1 VIPARPASRSA
12 LLVTAL
18 VVSIVGI
25 GPARSSAQPSGVQCL
40 RQANPPAPPDGGVV
54 FARPLDQTSSKPNV
68 VRIPAGSS
76 WDTTACG
83 GSGQGAG
90 DVMTHPSSIA
100 VAPGAAVWLQ
110 DQPDGLVSAWGAKN
124 VQDSDPAPV
133 LFPGRSDWT
142 TTKATATDAET
153 VLNLFNSCRACSLRG
168 VDFEP
173 TQAML
178 PSIAYEGDVSGADLT
193 GATLHRTFDTWNF
206 SGTTLSDVRFLDA
219 PSLAGSVLD
228 RTVVDGTS
236 FDGSNLRGARVEELR
251 YAVAPSFA
259 GVTIGPFNGKCTV
272 FRDTDLVNAGLTP
285 LKPDPGCE
293 HSPLFPGSAVPL
305 SLLRL
310 LVESYDAGLDFDSAS
325 FVADAGDRR
334 DLAGANLHGV
344 NLDGASFIG
353 FPADFSATHF
363 DGASLQRTSFELA
376 DLAGATFQDAHAA
389 GASFQDARLAAHGGL
404 KGASFAGSI
413 TDLSGADFV
422 AADISGAS
430 FQGAMLSGA
439 VFNRALAVGTD
450 FNSVIAENT
459 VFSGAHIYGD
469 GQAFDNARD
478 LRGADFGGAV
488 LAADVDQAGGFDFT
502 GTDLTKA
509 KFDAAQ
515 CISCNFTGA
524 TLTGVDFSGADLP
537 GVVLAGATVT
547 GIDLTDAWLYCGDS
561 NSACAKLP
569 GSQPRWSWP
578 LALGS
583 QEAYGPV
590 PFAST
595 KLAGISLND
604 VAACPDG
611 KAGAANPAGCDGHL
625 LPNGT
630 LTVPAPCSSTALDA
644 CPTTTKTL
652 FDATSTGS
660 PLAVVAA
667 TPPTWATMLTARG
680 YYVGLDD
687 HTVRLVGYDGQ
698 PKDSQPVAGSPGKA
712 CPSPTDACG
721 DGGPAT
727 RALLGTPAALALGLD
742 GAVYVADP
750 DLHRVRRIDASPQRA
765 LCGVPNKAP
774 RKPCRARSGASKA
787 AASGSPGQ
795 ITTVAGTGKTCAVAA
810 RRGVGRGDAEGRKPR
825 RRSTTDPGCGDGGSA
840 TAASLAGPY
849 GIWVDPSAHLF
860 IADGRRGIREV
871 QPDGTIATVAG
882 GGGTYDIRSVAGDTS
897 GNLYATTPDYVLKVD
912 LTAGKVTPVVGT
924 GTSGYNGNT
933 GSNGLLPGNQVQI
946 NHPAGASIALN
957 GNVVFTDTDNN
968 LVRAYVP
975 GSDHVINLAGVVA
988 NGSPQGGF
996 TDDGQPANQT
1006 KLDHPQAMT
1015 VTRGALF
1022 VVADTDNRRVRQFG
1036 PNPPAT
1042 QLRRVRP
1049 PRRVGPPTRAAPVPR
1064 RSSRR

>member
-1 VIPARPASRSA
+1 
-12 LLVTAL
+12 
-18 VVSIVGI
+18 VVSILGI
-25 GPARSSAQPSGVQCL
+25 APARSSAQPNGVECL
-40 RQANPPAPPDGGVV
+40 RQAKPSAPPDGGVV
-54 FARPLDQTSSKPNV
+54 FARPLDQASSKPNV

-90 DVMTHPSSIA
+90 DVMSHPSSIA
-100 VAPGAAVWLQ
+100 VATDAAVWLQ
-110 DQPDGLVSAWGAKN
+110 DQPAGLVSAWGAKN

-142 TTKATATDAET
+142 TTKATATDPEN
-153 VLNLFNSCRACSLRG
+153 VLNLFNSCRACSLAD
-168 VDFEP
+168 VDFEA
-173 TQAML
+173 TQATL

-193 GATLHRTFDTWNF
+193 GATLHKTFEGWNF
-206 SGTTLSDVRFLDA
+206 NGTTLSGVRFLDA

-228 RTVVDGTS
+228 RSVVDGTS
-236 FDGSNLRGARVEELR
+236 FDGSDLRGARVEELR
-251 YAVAPSFA
+251 YVVPPSFA
-259 GVTIGPFNGKCTV
+259 GVRVGLFNGTCTV
-272 FRDTDLVNAGLTP
+272 LRDTDLVNARLTP
-285 LKPDPGCE
+285 VKPDPGCE
-293 HSPLFPGSAVPL
+293 HSPLLPGSAVPV

-310 LVESYDAGLDFDSAS
+310 LVESYHASLDFDSAS

-334 DLAGANLHGV
+334 DLAGADLHGV
-344 NLDGASFIG
+344 NLAGASFIG

-389 GASFQDARLAAHGGL
+389 GASFQEARLAAHGGV
-404 KGASFAGSI
+404 KGASFAGSM

-430 FQGAMLSGA
+430 FQGATLSGA
-439 VFNRALAVGTD
+439 VFNRALAVNTD
-450 FNSVIAENT
+450 FNSVVAENT
-459 VFSGAHIYGD
+459 VFGGAHIYGD

-488 LAADVDQAGGFDFT
+488 LAADVTQAGGFDFT

-524 TLTGVDFSGADLP
+524 TLTGVNLSGADLP
-537 GVVLAGATVT
+537 GVVLAGARTLT

-561 NSACAKLP
+561 NSACTKLP

-595 KLAGISLND
+595 NLTGVSLND

-611 KAGAANPAGCDGHL
+611 KDGAANPPGCDGHL

-630 LTVPAPCSSTALDA
+630 LTVPAACSSAALDA

-660 PLAVVAA
+660 PLAVVPA
-667 TPPTWATMLTARG
+667 TPPTWATTLTGRG

-687 HTVRLVGYDGQ
+687 HTVRLVGYGGQ
-698 PKDSQPVAGSPGKA
+698 PKDSQPVAGGPGKA

-742 GAVYVADP
+742 GDIYVADP

-765 LCGVPNKAP
+765 SCSVPNKAP
-774 RKPCRARSGASKA
+774 RKSCGARSRASKA

-795 ITTVAGTGKTCAVAA
+795 ITTVAGTGKTCTPT
-810 RRGVGRGDAEGRKPR
+810 G
-825 RRSTTDPGCGDGGSA
+825 PGCGDGGPA

-849 GIWVDPSAHLF
+849 GIWVDPSGHLF
-860 IADGRRGIREV
+860 IADGRQGIREV

-882 GGGTYDIRSVAGDTS
+882 GGGTYDIRSVAGDTG
-897 GNLYATTPDYVLKVD
+897 GNLYATTADYLLKVD
-912 LTAGKVTPVVGT
+912 PAGGKVTRVVGT

-933 GSNGLLPGNQVQI
+933 DSNGLLHGNQVQI
-946 NHPAGASIALN
+946 DHPAGAAIALN

-975 GSDHVINLAGVVA
+975 SSDHVINLAGVVA

-1006 KLDHPQAMT
+1006 KLDHPQAIT

-1022 VVADTDNRRVRQFG
+1022 VVADTHNRRVRQFG
-1036 PNPPAT
+1036 PNPPAAE
-1042 QLRRVRP
+1042 R
-1049 PRRVGPPTRAAPVPR
+1049 RRVGPPRGVRPPERAAPVPR
-1064 RSSRR
+1064 RASRR